1 VRITRANSDLNRS
14 LASWTLG
21 CFPRKI
27 KSFRAIRMLQL
38 IRMMVSMEK
47 KHIQLNPEMLETSC
61 GNPGGTVRCCRFQ
74 QSQAKG
80 QFRRPHAALFKSLL
94 NLKLAKDTIVR
105 LHIIVLP
112 SYELRVLSRSFN
124 NNQNKTLCF
133 L

>member
-1 VRITRANSDLNRS
+1 MLPSKN
-14 LASWTLG
+14 
-21 CFPRKI
+21 KI
-27 KSFRAIRMLQL
+27 ISSHPDAPAHKDDD
-38 IRMMVSMEK
+38 VHGK